1 MALQSAMPKS
11 RMTVAAPML
20 RRTRSHQDQDSVQDL
35 AGVLDLG
42 KPRGAVCFSSTDS
55 APSRR
60 ASSPLRSQL
69 EPGADSAAPHPDLP
83 WGFLQTVASLAA
95 APLTEIAER
104 LRDAALPHID
114 NSALVIFTEDC
125 TGKPQK
131 TAGQHEV
138 ISRVSIAELDALRA
152 AFTDGP
158 WLGEAEI
165 GAVRRPV
172 LALKH
177 TPSRALLVLTD
188 PQTAH
193 PDHATALSWVTYLWG
208 IVAQRIKE
216 KVSDAPPSYL
226 LESRAASAE
235 RVRVTAELTDL
246 HSTTLETILA
256 ALRSASLSD
265 AVARSTVTDLAVKAL
280 VQLRTVSHR
289 TRESTQEP
297 VAKAFERLREDL
309 GPLTRFSGIEVEFI
323 EPPLN
328 GRALPGEVAHA
339 ALDIVRC
346 LVLAMM
352 EQPGLRRIRTQWDCD
367 GENLLINIRDDGSGT
382 LSADAPVVGRLDS
395 RVQALK
401 GRLQLEVMPGWGADV
416 FVTLPLD
423 PPTRPT
429 GDIAGWNLAERELE
443 VLQHLVAGHRNR
455 TIATSLG
462 ISENTVK
469 FHVRNLFR
477 KLDVG
482 SRTEAIALA
491 HSQGLG

>member
-1 MALQSAMPKS
+1 MGS
-11 RMTVAAPML
+11 
-20 RRTRSHQDQDSVQDL
+20 
-35 AGVLDLG
+35 
-42 KPRGAVCFSSTDS
+42 
-55 APSRR
+55 
-60 ASSPLRSQL
+60 
-69 EPGADSAAPHPDLP
+69 
-83 WGFLQTVASLAA
+83 
-95 APLTEIAER
+95 
-104 LRDAALPHID
+104 
-114 NSALVIFTEDC
+114 SALMIFTEDC
-125 TGKPQK
+125 TGRPQK
-131 TAGQHEV
+131 TAGAEEV

-152 AFTDGP
+152 TLSDEKP
-158 WLGEAEI
+158 WFGKAEI
-165 GAVRRPV
+165 AGEPRPV

-188 PQTAH
+188 P
-193 PDHATALSWVTYLWG
+193 HAAGAAEDAALDWVTYVWG
-208 IVAQRIKE
+208 IVARRIQE
-216 KVSDAPPSYL
+216 KVADAPPSYL
-226 LESRAASAE
+226 LESRAASTE

-256 ALRSASLSD
+256 ALRSTSLSD
-265 AVARSTVTDLAVKAL
+265 AGARSTVTDLAVKAL

-289 TRESTQEP
+289 TTEAVQEP

-309 GPLTRFSGIEVEFI
+309 RPLTRFSGIEVEFI

-339 ALDIVRC
+339 ARAIVRG

-352 EQPGLRRIRTQWDCD
+352 EQPDISRIRTQWDCD

-382 LSADAPVVGRLDS
+382 LSVDAPAIGRLNR

-401 GRLQLEVMPGWGADV
+401 GRLQMEVMPGWGADV

-423 PPTRPT
+423 PPARPA
-429 GDIAGWNLAERELE
+429 GDVAEWNLAERELE

-455 TIATSLG
+455 TIASALG

-491 HSQGLG
+491 HSHGLR